1 MKNKIDQSLAKLI
14 KKKKRDDSNRIRN
27 ERGEITIII
36 TVIPKAKKKKYYEQ
50 VYTNKLDNLKEMDKF
65 PETHSLPKL
74 SQEKQFRRES
84 K

>member
-1 MKNKIDQSLAKLI
+1 MKNKIDQSLAKRI

-36 TVIPKAKKKKYYEQ
+36 TVIPKAKKKYYEQ

-74 SQEKQFRRES
+74 SQEKQFQRES